1 MIAIWRAHVQ
11 TPARDL
17 TIFVQAGGY
26 DEAMSKVLAVANCIV
41 KPAEDAVYNLRSA
54 SDLMDDGVSSDR
66 IARLFEKGWSG
77 EVVTHWAQ
85 DPVFAVRNPALLMAA
100 WLSAAGPIPETQ
112 GDAF

>member
-1 MIAIWRAHVQ
+1 MQ

-66 IARLFEKGWSG
+66 VARLFETGWSG
-77 EVVTHWAQ
+77 KVVTHWVQ
-85 DPVFAVRNPALLMAA
+85 DPIFAVRNPALLMAA
-100 WLSAAGPIPETQ
+100 WC
-112 GDAF
+112 